1 MNSYYTCYTK
11 NIGSKEGGKRMVKPS
26 YKKII
31 WAVWIFLLPF
41 GLWFSHNIYPP
52 QIRGNEWEILAF
64 LIFMTVVASMPMIIS
79 GTPVFFLQW
88 ATLSVFLIFG
98 LFFEIILVQI
108 ALIAVLYQAKLDKK
122 TLFRLP
128 MNSIMF
134 FLVSF
139 FSGIIYYSF
148 GGKHGF
154 DLAFNFHLFVL
165 ISLYL
170 VSYLLLN
177 TLGIFLIDRFIYK
190 RKDRFIKKDL
200 IWEIFTTVI
209 TYPVGIALY
218 IMYQYVGLAA
228 LLLIG
233 VPFISLSLILK
244 LYHSSQTANDY
255 LRKTAE
261 IGHQLSQNLYV
272 NETVEFFIEKLY
284 ELFKVDFVFI
294 HQVNANNQLE
304 MISRVEQQEKLPI
317 FSEVMHENEGICGRV
332 LASQKSSVFHSKQ
345 DWQNVNKGYMPE
357 GIQSVLCMPLI
368 KNKNVIG
375 VLLLGSKKKKAFA
388 NIKLMV
394 LDLLCTQFAIAL
406 ENAKYFEQTKEN
418 SEKCALTKLY
428 NYRYF
433 EKLLSDQFKEL
444 NEEKL
449 DNLALIMLDIDHFK
463 SINDQYG
470 HQAGNEILKAF
481 AKRIQKLIGDHGIVA
496 RYGGEEFV
504 ILLTNIAKKEALD
517 LAEFIRKMIASRP
530 FVIQQNIDDCQKIK
544 NVNITASLGLAYAPE
559 DADESLA
566 LIRHADRAL
575 YVGAK
580 RAGRNRVG
588 SYVK

>member
-1 MNSYYTCYTK
+1 
-11 NIGSKEGGKRMVKPS
+11 MVKPS
-26 YKKII
+26 DKKLI
-31 WAVWIFLLPF
+31 WIVWTLVLSF
-41 GLWFSHNIYPP
+41 GLWFSYHMYSP

-64 LIFMTVVASMPMIIS
+64 LLFMTVVASMPMMIN

-98 LFFEIILVQI
+98 LFIEIILVQI
-108 ALIAVLYQAKLDKK
+108 ALLAVLYQAKLDKK
-122 TLFRLP
+122 TLFRMP
-128 MNSIMF
+128 MNSTMF

-139 FSGIIYYSF
+139 FSGVIYYTLGGQNGFNLAFDLKSF
-148 GGKHGF
+148 G
-154 DLAFNFHLFVL
+154 L
-165 ISLYL
+165 ISIYL
-170 VSYLLLN
+170 ISYLLLN
-177 TLGIFLIDRFIYK
+177 TLCIFFIDRFIYK
-190 RKDRFIKKDL
+190 RKQPFLTKDL
-200 IWEIFTTVI
+200 VWEIFTTII

-218 IMYQYVGLAA
+218 IMYQYIGPAA
-228 LLLIG
+228 LILIG
-233 VPFISLSLILK
+233 VPFISISLILK

-255 LRKTAE
+255 LKKTAE

-272 NETVEFFIEKLY
+272 NETVDFFIAKLY

-304 MISRVEQQEKLPI
+304 MISRVEQQEKLPV
-317 FSEVMHENEGICGRV
+317 FTETLQENEGISGTV
-332 LASQKSSVFHSKQ
+332 LATKKICTYHSEK
-345 DWQNVNKGYMPE
+345 DWQKINKGYMPE

-368 KNKNVIG
+368 KNNKVIG
-375 VLLLGSKKKKAFA
+375 VLLLGSKQRKAFA
-388 NIKLMV
+388 DIKLMV

-418 SEKCALTKLY
+418 SERCALTKLY

-433 EKLLSDQFKEL
+433 EKILSEQFVEL
-444 NEEKL
+444 NEKKL

-463 SINDQYG
+463 SVNDQYG

-481 AKRIQKLIGDHGIVA
+481 AKRIENLIGDHGVVA

-504 ILLTNIAKKEALD
+504 ILLSNIAKKEALD
-517 LAEFIRKMIASRP
+517 FAEFIRKMIASRP
-530 FVIQQNIDDCQKIK
+530 FVIKQTIEDRNQIKKIS
-544 NVNITASLGLAYAPE
+544 ITASLGLACAPE
-559 DADESLA
+559 DADEPLA
-566 LIRHADRAL
+566 LIGHADRAL

-580 RAGRNRVG
+580 RAGRNRVA

>member
-1 MNSYYTCYTK
+1 
-11 NIGSKEGGKRMVKPS
+11 MVQPRE
-26 YKKII
+26 KKII
-31 WAVWIFLLPF
+31 WTVWILLLSL
-41 GLWFSHNIYPP
+41 GLWFSHNMYPP
-52 QIRGNEWEILAF
+52 QISGNEWEILSF
-64 LIFMTVVASMPMIIS
+64 LLFMTVVASMPMIIN
-79 GTPVFFLQW
+79 GIPVFFLQW

-98 LFFEIILVQI
+98 LFIEIILVQI
-108 ALIAVLYQAKLDKK
+108 ALLAVLYQAKLDKK

-128 MNSIMF
+128 MNSTMF

-139 FSGIIYYSF
+139 LSGIIYYSL
-148 GGKHGF
+148 GGKHGY
-154 DLAFNFHLFVL
+154 DLAFDLKSFIL

-177 TLGIFLIDRFIYK
+177 TLGIYLIDRFIYK
-190 RKDRFIKKDL
+190 RKQRFITKDL
-200 IWEIFTTVI
+200 VWEIFTTII

-228 LLLIG
+228 LILIG
-233 VPFISLSLILK
+233 VPFITLSLILK

-272 NETVEFFIEKLY
+272 NETVDFFIGKLY
-284 ELFKVDFVFI
+284 ELFKVDFIFI
-294 HQVNANNQLE
+294 HQVISNNQLE
-304 MISRVEQQEKLPI
+304 MISRVEQQEKLPV
-317 FSEVMHENEGICGRV
+317 FSDRMQENEGISGKV
-332 LASQKSSVFHSKQ
+332 LASKKISVFHSAQ
-345 DWQNVNKGYMPE
+345 DWQKVNKGYMPE

-368 KNKNVIG
+368 KNNKVIG
-375 VLLLGSKKKKAFA
+375 VLLLGSKQKKAFA

-406 ENAKYFEQTKEN
+406 ENAKYFEQTKEH
-418 SEKCALTKLY
+418 SERCALTKLY

-433 EKLLSDQFKEL
+433 EKILSDRFIEL
-444 NEEKL
+444 NEKKL

-463 SINDQYG
+463 SVNDQYG

-481 AKRIQKLIGDHGIVA
+481 ATRIQNLIGDHGVVA

-504 ILLTNIAKKEALD
+504 ILLTNIAKTEAFD
-517 LAEFIRKMIASRP
+517 LAEFIRKMIASRS
-530 FVIQQNIDDCQKIK
+530 FDIQQNIDDRQKIK
-544 NVNITASLGLAYAPE
+544 NVNITASLGIAYAPE

>member
-1 MNSYYTCYTK
+1 MGIWY
-11 NIGSKEGGKRMVKPS
+11 KERGERMVKPS
-26 YKKII
+26 DKKII
-31 WAVWIFLLPF
+31 WTVWILILSL
-41 GLWFSHNIYPP
+41 GLWFSYNTYPP
-52 QIRGNEWEILAF
+52 QIRGNEWEIFSF
-64 LIFMTVVASMPMIIS
+64 LVFMTVVASMPMIIN

-98 LFFEIILVQI
+98 LFIEIILVQI
-108 ALIAVLYQAKLDKK
+108 ALLAVLYQAKLDRN

-128 MNSIMF
+128 MNSTMF

-139 FSGIIYYSF
+139 FSGIIYYLL

-154 DLAFNFHLFVL
+154 DLAFDLNSFIL
-165 ISLYL
+165 ISLYIL
-170 VSYLLLN
+170 SYLLLN
-177 TLGIFLIDRFIYK
+177 TLGIYLIDRFVYK
-190 RKDRFIKKDL
+190 RKQRFMTKDL
-200 IWEIFTTVI
+200 VWEIFTTII
-209 TYPVGIALY
+209 TYPVGIAVY
-218 IMYQYVGLAA
+218 IMYQYIGLAA
-228 LLLIG
+228 LILIG
-233 VPFISLSLILK
+233 VPFITLSLILK

-272 NETVEFFIEKLY
+272 NETVDFFIEKLY

-294 HQVNANNQLE
+294 HQVNFNNQLE

-317 FSEVMHENEGICGRV
+317 FSDILQENEGISGRV
-332 LASQKSSVFHSKQ
+332 LASKKLCVYHSEQ
-345 DWQNVNKGYMPE
+345 DWKKVNKGYMPN
-357 GIQSVLCMPLI
+357 GIQSVLCVPLI
-368 KNKNVIG
+368 KNNKVIG
-375 VLLLGSKKKKAFA
+375 VLLLGNKQKKAFV

-433 EKLLSDQFKEL
+433 EKILSDQFMELKE
-444 NEEKL
+444 NKL

-463 SINDQYG
+463 SVNDLYG
-470 HQAGNEILKAF
+470 HPAGNEILKAF
-481 AKRIQKLIGDHGIVA
+481 AKRIENIIGAHGVVA

-504 ILLTNIAKKEALD
+504 ILLTNISKTEALD

-530 FVIQQNIDDCQKIK
+530 FVIQQNIDDRQKIK
-544 NVNITASLGLAYAPE
+544 SVNITASLGLAYAPE

>member
-1 MNSYYTCYTK
+1 
-11 NIGSKEGGKRMVKPS
+11 MVKPS
-26 YKKII
+26 DKKLI
-31 WAVWIFLLPF
+31 WIVWILVLSF
-41 GLWFSHNIYPP
+41 GLWFSYHMYPP

-64 LIFMTVVASMPMIIS
+64 LLFMTVVASMPMIIN
-79 GTPVFFLQW
+79 GNPVFFLQW

-98 LFFEIILVQI
+98 LFIEIILVQI
-108 ALIAVLYQAKLDKK
+108 ALLAVLYQAKLDKK

-128 MNSIMF
+128 MNSTMF

-139 FSGIIYYSF
+139 FSGIIYYSL
-148 GGKHGF
+148 GGQHGF
-154 DLAFNFHLFVL
+154 DLAFDLKSFSL

-170 VSYLLLN
+170 ISYLFLN
-177 TLGIFLIDRFIYK
+177 TLSIFFIDRFIYK
-190 RKDRFIKKDL
+190 REQRFLTKDL
-200 IWEIFTTVI
+200 IWEIFTTMI

-218 IMYQYVGLAA
+218 IMYQYIGPAA
-228 LLLIG
+228 LILIG

-255 LRKTAE
+255 LKKTAE

-272 NETVEFFIEKLY
+272 NETVDFFNAKLY

-294 HQVNANNQLE
+294 HQVIANNQLE
-304 MISRVEQQEKLPI
+304 MISRVEQQEKRPV
-317 FSEVMHENEGICGRV
+317 FTETMKENEGISGTV
-332 LASQKSSVFHSKQ
+332 LATKKICTYHSKKE
-345 DWQNVNKGYMPE
+345 WQKINKGYMPE

-368 KNKNVIG
+368 KNNKVIG
-375 VLLLGSKKKKAFA
+375 VLLLGSKQRKAFA
-388 NIKLMV
+388 DIKLMV
-394 LDLLCTQFAIAL
+394 LDLLCTQFAVAL

-433 EKLLSDQFKEL
+433 EKILSEQFIEL
-444 NEEKL
+444 NEKKL

-463 SINDQYG
+463 SVNDQYG
-470 HQAGNEILKAF
+470 HQAGNEILKGF
-481 AKRIQKLIGDHGIVA
+481 AKRIENLIGDHGVVA

-504 ILLTNIAKKEALD
+504 ILLSNIAKIEALD
-517 LAEFIRKMIASRP
+517 FAEFIRKMIASRP
-530 FVIQQNIDDCQKIK
+530 FVIKQTIEDRDQIKKIS
-544 NVNITASLGLAYAPE
+544 ITASLGLACALE
-559 DADESLA
+559 DADEPLA

-580 RAGRNRVG
+580 RAGRNRVA